1 LKTLLVELVALAL
14 RVQNKSFGEIYKKMT
29 ASAAQLKTAEDFME
43 DGHTPMMAQ
52 YHELKQHYPETLLF
66 YRMGDFYELFFD
78 DAEKAASILDITL
91 TQRGKN
97 QGEKIPMC
105 GVPYH
110 SHDPYLAKLI
120 KAGLK
125 VAICEQTETPAEAKK
140 RGGSKAL
147 VKRDVVRVVTAGTL
161 TEDHLLDASKSN
173 YLAVISHIGGQYS
186 LSWLDISTGAF
197 FVQPVSE
204 GEIVSSLARISP
216 SEIIYPDSLQDT
228 ILDKLEDFICDI
240 TPMPKSL
247 FDSDNARLRLEEV
260 FGVGTLDSFGV
271 FSRAELA
278 ASGALIDYLDRTQ
291 KGSLPFL
298 NSLERVEGNAV
309 MSIDVAT
316 RRNLE
321 LASTL
326 GGERKG
332 SLLWAIDRTVTP
344 AGARELQNRL
354 MAPLRDTAL
363 INQRLDEV
371 GALFAKPSLKDQLK
385 ILLKNTPDIERAL
398 SRLCVAR
405 GTPRDM
411 CALAA
416 GLSAAQEI
424 HAVLIADGKHSD
436 ALKIISEAIR
446 PGTNLNNLQS
456 ILNNALCENPPA
468 LLRDGGFIENGYH
481 TKLDELRLLRSE
493 SKQLIAKLQSRYIKM
508 TGIDRLKISHNNILG
523 YYIDVP
529 AKKAD
534 DLIVTAKSD
543 NTDNPFI
550 HRQTLAN
557 SVRFT
562 TAELSELERDISS
575 AAEKSIA
582 IELDIFEDLRA
593 KVTAEAPDFARVAR
607 GIANLDVAYSF
618 ADMAAEKDYCRPHLT
633 TGQEFDICEGRHPV
647 VERALS
653 DAGDK
658 NFVPNNCNL
667 DRAQYLWL
675 LTGPNMAGKSTF
687 LRQNALIAIMA
698 QMGGYVPAKTAT
710 IGLIDKVFSRVGA
723 ADDLA
728 RGRSTFMVEMVETA
742 TILNQATEQSL
753 VILDEIGRGTATYDG
768 LSIAWACVEHLHEIL
783 KCRGLF
789 ATHYHELT
797 SLTDTLKSLSC
808 HAMAV
813 KEWENDIVFLHK
825 VKAGA
830 ADKSYGIHVAQ
841 LAGLPVKVTER
852 AKMVLNSLESSNKQT
867 KPDNIAKD
875 LPLFQ
880 QTPTTQDNVSPVI
893 NELENMDPDTFSP
906 RDALDYLYRLK
917 ALHKK

>member
-1 LKTLLVELVALAL
+1 
-14 RVQNKSFGEIYKKMT
+14 MT

-52 YHELKQHYPETLLF
+52 YHELKQNYPDTLLF

-147 VKRDVVRVVTAGTL
+147 VQRDVVRVVTAGTL
-161 TEDHLLDASKSN
+161 TEDHLLEASKSN
-173 YLAVISHIGGQYS
+173 YLAVISHIGGQYG

-204 GEIVSSLARISP
+204 DEIASSLARIAP
-216 SEIIYPDSLQDT
+216 SEIIYPDSLDNAFLT
-228 ILDKLEDFICDI
+228 NLDSSLCDK

-247 FDSDNARLRLEEV
+247 FDSDNARLRLERV
-260 FGVGTLDSFGV
+260 FGVGTLDGFGA
-271 FSRAELA
+271 FSRAEIA
-278 ASGALIDYLDRTQ
+278 ASGALIDYLERTQ

-298 NSLERVEGNAV
+298 NPLERLEASAV
-309 MSIDVAT
+309 MSIDAAT
-316 RRNLE
+316 RKNLE

-326 GGERKG
+326 SGERKG
-332 SLLWAIDRTVTP
+332 SLLWAIDRTITP
-344 AGARELQNRL
+344 AGARNLQNRL
-354 MAPLRDTAL
+354 MAPLRNTTA
-363 INQRLDEV
+363 IEQRLDEV
-371 GALFAKPSLKDQLK
+371 EALITKPSLREKLK
-385 ILLKNTPDIERAL
+385 TLLKATPDIERAL

-411 CALAA
+411 CALSA
-416 GLSAAQEI
+416 GLNAAQEI
-424 HAVLIADGKHSD
+424 HAILSVEMKNSAAMKFILETIRTGTDLN
-436 ALKIISEAIR
+436 AL
-446 PGTNLNNLQS
+446 QD
-456 ILNNALCENPPA
+456 ILNKALSESPPA
-468 LLRDGGFIENGYH
+468 LSREGNFITKGYH
-481 TKLDELRLLRSE
+481 TKLDELRLLKTE
-493 SKQLIAKLQSRYIKM
+493 SKQLIAKLQAKYSEM

-543 NTDNPFI
+543 SHDNPFV

-575 AAEKSIA
+575 AAEKAIA
-582 IELDIFEDLRA
+582 IELEIFEQLREKIVVLA
-593 KVTAEAPDFARVAR
+593 TDFACIAQ

-618 ADMAAEKDYCRPHLT
+618 AQLATEKNYSRPNLT
-633 TGQEFDICEGRHPV
+633 SGQEFDIIEGRHPV
-647 VERALS
+647 VERALH

-687 LRQNALIAIMA
+687 LRQNALIAILA
-698 QMGGYVPAKTAT
+698 QMGGYVPAERAT

-742 TILNQATEQSL
+742 TILNQATENSL
-753 VILDEIGRGTATYDG
+753 VILDEIGRGTATHDG
-768 LSIAWACVEHLHEIL
+768 LSIAWACVEHLHEAL

-797 SLTDTLKSLSC
+797 ALTDTLKSLSC

-813 KEWENDIVFLHK
+813 KEWKGDIVFLHK
-825 VKAGA
+825 VKSGA

-841 LAGLPVKVTER
+841 LAGLPEHVTQR
-852 AKMVLNSLESSNKQT
+852 AKMVLNSLESSAHKT
-867 KPDNIAKD
+867 KPSAIAKD
-875 LPLFQ
+875 LPLFRESVAGQ
-880 QTPTTQDNVSPVI
+880 QIEKSPVLE
-893 NELENMDPDTFSP
+893 ELESLDPDRISP
-906 RDALDYLYRLK
+906 RDALDLLYKLK